1 MQPNHPLSRR
11 SVLQA
16 LSAIG
21 VGSLAFQRTLAA
33 QVAEKGS
40 LTAEMIKQA
49 EWVAD
54 LELSDEERE
63 AIAKSF
69 GDTLASAARIRKFAI
84 DADTPPAQVFRPDF
98 FYEIADVQEAEGKPA
113 AKSEPKPP
121 TSLVQVSWSIDGN
134 AKPLGADELAFT
146 SIGHQASLLATKQLS
161 SRELTEMYLAR
172 LKRYDPVLK
181 CVVTL
186 LEEHAIE
193 LAKASD
199 QRRAEGRSVGALDG
213 IPWVAK
219 DLIAMPPWKTTW
231 GLNPLKIKYAQPPQ
245 PSQRGWPP
253 RELLCSPRS
262 P

>member
-134 AKPLGADELAFT
+134 AKPLGADELA
-146 SIGHQASLLATKQLS
+146 LL
-161 SRELTEMYLAR
+161 R
-172 LKRYDPVLK
+172 
-181 CVVTL
+181 
-186 LEEHAIE
+186 
-193 LAKASD
+193 
-199 QRRAEGRSVGALDG
+199 
-213 IPWVAK
+213 
-219 DLIAMPPWKTTW
+219 
-231 GLNPLKIKYAQPPQ
+231 
-245 PSQRGWPP
+245 
-253 RELLCSPRS
+253 
-262 P
+262 